1 MHYLSS
7 IAKNRKIWLTVL
19 FGLLSLMLSPLG
31 ITVVLGETR
40 IDIPWALFLPIL
52 ISMAYGW
59 RYGILAGLSGGAL
72 FPFLLWINN
81 GWACLSTMLVYL
93 GFYAQLGIAYDRSFF
108 TKLNKIPL
116 RVLVVLILNVITFY
130 IYYQFL
136 FNPILGLNPTFWIK
150 KTIDS
155 LPQQV
160 LFGFLLKESV
170 NVIILTIISGTLI
183 RLPIMRKLLGLPER
197 KGSQSNQKIFT
208 IAMLVSVMVWL
219 SFVGLDILLFEDS
232 GNLLYQHSLLSL
244 FVILASGFIAS
255 RIIFYYAEN
264 QFKMQKRLHR
274 SEEKYRAIF
283 ENSNDSILIIE
294 GEMYVDCNPVT
305 LTTFR
310 CSQNDI
316 LGKSPFD
323 FSPRYQ
329 CDGTLSTEKAIPYK
343 NAALNGIPVRFEWQH
358 IRNDGTT
365 FDAEVSLSRLKV
377 HQKVLLQSIIRD
389 ISDRKKAENELIR
402 AKERAEE
409 SDQLK
414 SKFLANM
421 SHEIRTPLNS
431 IIGFSELLADMEYSE
446 EQRLQFT
453 RMINESG
460 HNLLAIISDI
470 MDISKIEAG
479 QLLIQKQKFSVNNLL
494 ARIHEEY
501 SFKATMK
508 DLVLRL
514 SPTNPKIEILIESD
528 AGRLKQV
535 LVNLVSNSIKFT
547 KHGFIEIGFKISG
560 DFIEFYV
567 QDTGIGIKSE
577 FHDKIF
583 ERFHQVESAY
593 TRKYGG
599 NGLGLPISKSLV
611 ELLGGTIWVE
621 SEEGKGSTFYFTV
634 PKQ

>member
-1 MHYLSS
+1 M
-7 IAKNRKIWLTVL
+7 
-19 FGLLSLMLSPLG
+19 
-31 ITVVLGETR
+31 
-40 IDIPWALFLPIL
+40 
-52 ISMAYGW
+52 
-59 RYGILAGLSGGAL
+59 
-72 FPFLLWINN
+72 
-81 GWACLSTMLVYL
+81 
-93 GFYAQLGIAYDRSFF
+93 
-108 TKLNKIPL
+108 
-116 RVLVVLILNVITFY
+116 
-130 IYYQFL
+130 
-136 FNPILGLNPTFWIK
+136 
-150 KTIDS
+150 
-155 LPQQV
+155 
-160 LFGFLLKESV
+160 
-170 NVIILTIISGTLI
+170 
-183 RLPIMRKLLGLPER
+183 
-197 KGSQSNQKIFT
+197 
-208 IAMLVSVMVWL
+208 
-219 SFVGLDILLFEDS
+219 
-232 GNLLYQHSLLSL
+232 
-244 FVILASGFIAS
+244 
-255 RIIFYYAEN
+255 
-264 QFKMQKRLHR
+264 
-274 SEEKYRAIF
+274 
-283 ENSNDSILIIE
+283 
-294 GEMYVDCNPVT
+294 DCNPVT

-479 QLLIQKQKFSVNNLL
+479 QLLIQKRQFSVNTLL
-494 ARIHEEY
+494 RRIQEEY
-501 SFKATMK
+501 SFKAKMK
-508 DLVLRL
+508 DLDLRL
-514 SPTNPKIEILIESD
+514 SPINPRNEILIESD

-547 KHGFIEIGFKISG
+547 KHGFIEIGFKVSG
-560 DFIEFYV
+560 DFVEFYV
-567 QDTGIGIKSE
+567 KDTGIGIKPES
-577 FHDKIF
+577 HDKIF
-583 ERFHQVESAY
+583 ERFQQVESAY

-611 ELLGGTIWVE
+611 ELLGGKIWME
-621 SEEGKGSTFYFTV
+621 SEEGKGSIFYFTL
-634 PKQ
+634 PK

>member
-1 MHYLSS
+1 MYNLST
-7 IAKNRKIWLTVL
+7 IAKNRKIWLSVL
-19 FGLLSLMLSPLG
+19 FGILSLILSPLG

-52 ISMAYGW
+52 ISMSYGW

-81 GWACLSTMLVYL
+81 GWACLSTTLIYL
-93 GFYAQLGIAYDRSFF
+93 SFYAQLGIAYDRSFF
-108 TKLNKIPL
+108 SKLKKIPL
-116 RVLVVLILNVITFY
+116 RVLVVLILNVILFY

-136 FNPILGLNPTFWIK
+136 FNPILGLNPAFWVA
-150 KTIDS
+150 KTISS
-155 LPQQV
+155 LPQNV
-160 LFGFLLKESV
+160 LFSFLLKESV
-170 NVIILTIISGTLI
+170 NVIILTVISGTLI
-183 RLPIMRKLLGLPER
+183 RLPIVRKLLGLSER
-197 KGSQSNQKIFT
+197 RGSQSNQKIFT
-208 IAMLVSVMVWL
+208 IAMLISLLVWL

-232 GNLLYQHSLLSL
+232 GALLYQHSILSL

-264 QFKMQKRLHR
+264 QFKMQKKLHR

-283 ENSNDSILIIE
+283 ENTNDSILIIE
-294 GEMYVDCNPVT
+294 NELYADCNPVT
-305 LTTFR
+305 LTTFG
-310 CSQNDI
+310 CAKEDI
-316 LGKSPFD
+316 IGKSPFD
-323 FSPRYQ
+323 FSPLYQ
-329 CDGTLSTEKAIPYK
+329 GDGTLSTEKAIPYK
-343 NAALNGIPVRFEWQH
+343 NAALNGIPVRFEWLH
-358 IRNDGTT
+358 TRNDGTT

-377 HQKVLLQSIIRD
+377 HQKVLLQAIIRD

-431 IIGFSELLADMEYSE
+431 IIGFSELLADDEYDE

-460 HNLLAIISDI
+460 HNLLSIISDI

-479 QLLIQKQKFSVNNLL
+479 QLLIQKQQFSVNNLL
-494 ARIHEEY
+494 LRIQEEY
-501 SFKATMK
+501 SFKAITK

-514 SPTNPKIEILIESD
+514 SPTNPGIEILIESD

-547 KHGFIEIGFKISG
+547 KHGSIEIGFKVLG

-567 QDTGIGIKSE
+567 KDTGIGIKPE

-611 ELLGGTIWVE
+611 ELLGGSIWME

-634 PKQ
+634 PK